1 METSRVQEA
10 DETTRVKETERKDGG
25 VELIVKGI
33 EAKLAAMEREVNA
46 ELAATESQVKALL
59 ETTRVDE
66 AYKELL
72 ETTRVDEAYRMD
84 EDNSVDLLVKE
95 IEAELAATESAFG
108 GLFNPPR
115 NGDCLM
121 RCAVEHD
128 ELATQSAKVDKV
140 HETERC
146 ANELKVHETER
157 CANELRL
164 LVVARVAETA
174 LESLEKRAQDAD
186 VRAAQEM
193 SAAASEASTHASS
206 TSSGGGVGPASEH
219 LRAAAQHFELAA
231 WLRSEEARGEVN
243 ARCAAMARQGTVM
256 GEDELQALAD
266 VRGACVQWTEHYI
279 NTKRIE
285 YACRLVKRQS
295 VRSR

>member
-10 DETTRVKETERKDGG
+10 DETTRVKETERKDGDAR

-66 AYKELL
+66 AYKALL

-128 ELATQSAKVDKV
+128 HSS
-140 HETERC
+140 ETRPST
-146 ANELKVHETER
+146 KWG
-157 CANELRL
+157 
-164 LVVARVAETA
+164 VV
-174 LESLEKRAQDAD
+174 S
-186 VRAAQEM
+186 
-193 SAAASEASTHASS
+193 
-206 TSSGGGVGPASEH
+206 
-219 LRAAAQHFELAA
+219 
-231 WLRSEEARGEVN
+231 
-243 ARCAAMARQGTVM
+243 
-256 GEDELQALAD
+256 
-266 VRGACVQWTEHYI
+266 
-279 NTKRIE
+279 
-285 YACRLVKRQS
+285 
-295 VRSR
+295 